1 METNISGK
9 MDAKFKNLEMSVA
22 TPTPREIDVIQVKVG
37 WEEEGSVFPLLD
49 YSTLLVDQVMMS
61 KPQLMALN
69 DSRKA
74 LALEPGEVFK
84 YLTLLLKVR
93 VTEVNGGGTRRHVV
107 KQLLIPSFFQTLL
120 ALVGKVRI
128 AQLGLEMVPVWT
140 DDAKKGTPTSD
151 KPKIED
157 EDWDFML
164 NVSKKLSYH
173 TDCLNLEKA
182 AMPLEVTG
190 DHALM
195 LTALIDGFVC
205 SMQSVDNGFKCYA
218 SSFLR
223 MRLVKEASFKVL
235 YRVQYN
241 DADELA
247 RILLTKKEA
256 FA

>member
-1 METNISGK
+1 METSFSGK
-9 MDAKFKNLEMSVA
+9 MDAKFKSLEESVA
-22 TPTPREIDVIQVKVG
+22 TPTPRSVDIIEVKVG
-37 WEEEGSVFPLLD
+37 WESEGSVFPLLD
-49 YSTLLVDQVMMS
+49 YSTLLVDQVLMS
-61 KPQLMALN
+61 KPQLMTIQNSREAL
-69 DSRKA
+69 K
-74 LALEPGEVFK
+74 LEPGEVYR
-84 YLTLLLKVR
+84 YLTLLLKAR
-93 VTEVNGGGTRRHVV
+93 VTDVNGGRVRKHIL

-140 DDAKKGTPTSD
+140 DDVSKGTPTSST
-151 KPKIED
+151 PKIDD

-164 NVSKKLSYH
+164 HVSKKLSYH
-173 TDCLNLEKA
+173 TDCLNLERA

-190 DHALM
+190 DHSLM

-205 SMQSVDNGFKCYA
+205 SMQSVDNCFKCYA

-223 MRLVKEASFKVL
+223 MRLAKEASFKVL

-241 DADELA
+241 DADELV
-247 RILLTKKEA
+247 RVLLSKKEA